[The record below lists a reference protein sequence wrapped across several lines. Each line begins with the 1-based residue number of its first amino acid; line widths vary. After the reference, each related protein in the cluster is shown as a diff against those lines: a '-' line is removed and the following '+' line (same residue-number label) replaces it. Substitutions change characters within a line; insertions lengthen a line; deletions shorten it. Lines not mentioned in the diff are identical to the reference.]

1 MWKQYLLFSFRGL
14 LKFRSIA
21 ILQLLGF
28 LVGVGAFIPVALVL
42 HYHLSFDRYHTKNE
56 KIVRLSTKISLP
68 SSTSVYA
75 ATAKSLAPLI
85 KEQLSSVEQ
94 IARSRFV
101 SASIKVDGKAMGEEG
116 TLFADPDFLRIFSVE
131 PLFGNIEHALLD
143 PNGLVITASARE
155 RFFGVENPLGR
166 IVSMETPAGDFLLE
180 VKAVIKDYPE
190 NVSFRYQMLANFSL
204 IESTMRN
211 EPGSLV
217 PGLYTYA
224 LLADDAKDDFG
235 QQLEALVSTH
245 FPEGLKNIIS
255 LLAVPFTEV
264 HYIVDHQ
271 FDTGR
276 KGSKVNNLALA
287 SLAFFLL
294 LISIANYVNLSTAL
308 LIRRNKELVIRRIM
322 GEGKKQQR
330 LQLLTESLLTMLL
343 CLVLLSVLSYFVI
356 PEVETITNLSLRT
369 GMLSGAFFHL
379 FLFAVG
385 LVVVALAGVYPVFVS
400 SGTTALFLAKETR
413 PAGWG
418 IRYALLAAQLIVSV
432 GFSVIALGMDEQ
444 LRYIRNK
451 DLGFDKE
458 NVFTLGLGVEINDK
472 ADIIKQKLE
481 QLPFVKAASIS
492 LTPISGDHIKANFGL
507 ENDSTGATHLMNAN
521 YVDHEFLQ
529 VYGVK
534 LLEGRSFDRSYSSD
548 IRLAYILNQ
557 SAVKLLGFS
566 TPADALGQPFGKEVA
581 DSLQIGSIVGVV
593 DDYHFLPLYRQ
604 IEPMIWQIEPAA
616 PRNLLALRVEGGS
629 RELQLREL
637 QTAIKELGI
646 TQSVEF
652 ASLSDTLG
660 NAYNEDNRLAFFI
673 KGSTG
678 TIIFIAMLG
687 VFSLAAFILETRR
700 KEVGIRKLLGA
711 KTGQLMWLFSR
722 SFLVCLLLGL
732 AIGGSAAW
740 YFLHRWLEGFAYHLQ
755 PGVWYFPVAG
765 LATAALML
773 LTVFSNV
780 SRAVRTNPAE
790 VLREE

>member
-1 MWKQYLLFSFRGL
+1 MWKQYLLFPFRSL
-14 LKFRSIA
+14 QKFRSTA

-28 LVGVGAFIPVALVL
+28 LVGLGAFIPVALVL
-42 HYHLSFDRYHTKNE
+42 HYHLSFDRYHAKSEN
-56 KIVRLSTKISLP
+56 IVRLSTKISLP

-75 ATAKSLAPLI
+75 ATSKSLAPLI
-85 KEQLSSVEQ
+85 EEQLSSVEQ

-101 SASIKVDGKAMGEEG
+101 SASIRIDGKAIGEEE
-116 TLFADPDFLRIFSVE
+116 TLFADPDFLEIFSAE
-131 PLFGNIEHALLD
+131 PLSGNIQHALHD

-155 RFFGVENPLGR
+155 RFFGAENPLGR
-166 IVSMETPAGDFLLE
+166 IVSVETPVGDFLLE

-190 NVSFRYQMLANFSL
+190 NVSIRYQMLASFSL

-224 LLADDAKDDFG
+224 LLAGDARGDFG
-235 QQLEALVSTH
+235 QQLEALVNTH
-245 FPEGLKNIIS
+245 FPEGLRNIIS
-255 LLAVPFTEV
+255 LLAVPFSEV
-264 HYIVDHQ
+264 HYVADHQ
-271 FDTGR
+271 FDTGQ

-308 LIRRNKELVIRRIM
+308 FIRRNKELVIRRIM

-343 CLVLLSVLSYFVI
+343 SLVLLSILSYFVV

-369 GMLSGAFFHL
+369 GSLSGINFYL
-379 FLFAVG
+379 FLFAAG
-385 LVVVALAGVYPVFVS
+385 LVVAALASVYPIFVS
-400 SGTTALFLAKETR
+400 SGKKALLLAKDTR

-418 IRYALLAAQLIVSV
+418 IRYALLSAQLIVSV
-432 GFSVIALGMDEQ
+432 GFAVIALGMDEQ
-444 LRYIRNK
+444 LRFIRNK

-472 ADIIKQKLE
+472 ADLIKQKLE

-507 ENDSTGATHLMNAN
+507 VNDSTGSTHLVNAN

-534 LLEGRSFDRSYSSD
+534 LLEGRSFNRSYSSD
-548 IRLAYILNQ
+548 IRLAYILNR
-557 SAVKLLGFS
+557 SAIELLGFS
-566 TPADALGQPFGKEVA
+566 TPAEALGQPFGKEAA
-581 DSLQIGSIVGVV
+581 DSLQSGSIIGVV
-593 DDYHFLPLYRQ
+593 DDYHFLPLYRKV
-604 IEPMIWQIEPAA
+604 EPMIWQIEPAA
-616 PRNLLALRVEGGS
+616 PRNLLALRVEGGN
-629 RELQLREL
+629 REFQLPQLQA
-637 QTAIKELGI
+637 AIEELGI
-646 TQSVEF
+646 TQPVEF

-660 NAYNEDNRLAFFI
+660 NAYSEDHRLALFI
-673 KGSTG
+673 KTSTG
-678 TIIFIAMLG
+678 VIIFIAMLG
-687 VFSLAAFILETRR
+687 AFSLAAFMLETRR
-700 KEVGIRKLLGA
+700 KELGIRKLLGA
-711 KTGQLMWLFSR
+711 EMGQLMWLLSR
-722 SFLVCLLLGL
+722 SFLVCLLFGL
-732 AIGGSAAW
+732 AIGGSLAW
-740 YFLHRWLEGFAYHLQ
+740 YFLHTWLKGFAYHLQ

-780 SRAVRTNPAE
+780 SRAASTNPAD
-790 VLREE
+790 VVREE